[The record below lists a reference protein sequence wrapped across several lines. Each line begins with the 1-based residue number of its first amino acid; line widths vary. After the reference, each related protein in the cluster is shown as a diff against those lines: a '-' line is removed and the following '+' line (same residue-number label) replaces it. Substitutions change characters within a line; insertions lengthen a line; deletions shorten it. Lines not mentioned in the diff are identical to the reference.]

1 MQNISRLFFS
11 CSWNWP
17 LAMAPGGCVQCMYNV
32 HTLNMLCWCMS
43 RGFLWAGVAAFPCH
57 QQSHLQGEVSLPLPA
72 PSSNSFKCRTFEQNL
87 DPLETILWQFWRL
100 SWVLC
105 IFLQHNFQ
113 YVPLDPPELISTL
126 VIHMWKN
133 AKLLGDNFGTL
144 QKKRRFILR
153 GIPWIGTF
161 SGLLFLWGLNPNSV
175 FTDQIRLPPIT
186 NCHQSPH
193 FHACTCLCSW
203 PIWNQKQKS
212 TSKVLAFLYS

>member
-1 MQNISRLFFS
+1 METNQKPWKTMKPPWKTEQDFNLLQLE
-11 CSWNWP
+11 
-17 LAMAPGGCVQCMYNV
+17 LAHCHGPRWVCTIYINCTLYNV
-32 HTLNMLCWCMS
+32 CKLYMLCWCMS

-153 GIPWIGTF
+153 GISWIGTF
-161 SGLLFLWGLNPNSV
+161 SGLLSLWG
-175 FTDQIRLPPIT
+175 QM
-186 NCHQSPH
+186 
-193 FHACTCLCSW
+193 
-203 PIWNQKQKS
+203 
-212 TSKVLAFLYS
+212 